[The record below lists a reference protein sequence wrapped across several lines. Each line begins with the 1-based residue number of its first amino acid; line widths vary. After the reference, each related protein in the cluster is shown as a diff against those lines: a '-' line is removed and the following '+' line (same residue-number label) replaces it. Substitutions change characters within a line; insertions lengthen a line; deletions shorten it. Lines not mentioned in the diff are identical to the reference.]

1 MLAFIQSH
9 KKHILIVGL
18 LVACALVF
26 TYVRSSRQS
35 SYVAPFRNERGQV
48 EAVVEKFGEHMKNV
62 PLSADSDT
70 VADTIQK
77 EYAPYITEALLDRWI
92 KDPLHAPG
100 RETSSPWPE
109 RIEISSMEKIG
120 EYYEV
125 VAKVISL
132 TSVEKAQGGY
142 YDSSPAY
149 ITVANTNGAWR
160 VAEFQTSME

>member
-1 MLAFIQSH
+1 MTSFFRSY
-9 KKHILIVGL
+9 KKTILVAVLVCAAVLIVVYTRGN
-18 LVACALVF
+18 
-26 TYVRSSRQS
+26 RHG
-35 SYVAPFRNERGQV
+35 SYVAPFRTERGQV
-48 EAVVEKFGEHMKNV
+48 AAVVEKFGEHLQNV
-62 PLSADSDT
+62 PLTADSDI
-70 VADTIQK
+70 VADAVQK
-77 EYAPYITEALLDRWI
+77 EYAPYVTEALLDRWV

-100 RETSSPWPE
+100 RETSSPWPD